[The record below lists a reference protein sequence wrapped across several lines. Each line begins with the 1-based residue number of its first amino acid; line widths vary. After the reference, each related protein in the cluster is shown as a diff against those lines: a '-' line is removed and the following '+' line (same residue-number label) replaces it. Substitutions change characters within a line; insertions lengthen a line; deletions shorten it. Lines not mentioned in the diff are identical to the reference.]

1 MARTVDDVYT
11 IGSDVDVDEPVVD
24 GFDQSPVVGIDP
36 GEVNQL
42 PTYDGPLYT
51 LPILPVI
58 TPQEPEQDE
67 TPLSSELLM
76 DWELEGIETF
86 SLSPVTPADATGLK
100 KVLLEVLGSYDNVVT
115 QFRYIQEGSTRY
127 TYVNEITPDYP
138 WIFSA
143 ILFIVLIA
151 SVFRIF
157 RSVLWKQ

>member
-11 IGSDVDVDEPVVD
+11 IGPDVDVDEPVVD

-67 TPLSSELLM
+67 TPL
-76 DWELEGIETF
+76 WELEGIETF

>member
-1 MARTVDDVYT
+1 MVRTMDDVYT
-11 IGSDVDVDEPVVD
+11 IGPDVDVDVDEPVV
-24 GFDQSPVVGIDP
+24 GVDP
-36 GEVNQL
+36 DLVDQL

-58 TPQEPEQDE
+58 TPPDPELGD
-67 TPLSSELLM
+67 TSSPSESPM
-76 DWELEGIETF
+76 DWELDGIETF
-86 SLSPVTPADATGLK
+86 SLSPITPADATGLK

-115 QFRYIQEGSTRY
+115 QYRYMQDGSTRY

-151 SVFRIF
+151 SIFRIF

>member
-1 MARTVDDVYT
+1 MARTMDDVYT
-11 IGSDVDVDEPVVD
+11 IGPDVDVDVDEPVVGVD
-24 GFDQSPVVGIDP
+24 SDLVD
-36 GEVNQL
+36 QL

-58 TPQEPEQDE
+58 TPPDPELGD
-67 TPLSSELLM
+67 TSSPLESPM
-76 DWELEGIETF
+76 DWELDGIETF
-86 SLSPVTPADATGLK
+86 SLSPITPADATGLK

-115 QFRYIQEGSTRY
+115 QYRYMQDGSTRY

-151 SVFRIF
+151 SIFRIF

>member
-1 MARTVDDVYT
+1 MARMMDDVYT
-11 IGSDVDVDEPVVD
+11 IGPDVDVDVDEPVV
-24 GFDQSPVVGIDP
+24 GVDP
-36 GEVNQL
+36 DLVDQL

-58 TPQEPEQDE
+58 TPQEPEPGD
-67 TPLSSELLM
+67 TSSPSESPM
-76 DWELEGIETF
+76 DWELDGIETF
-86 SLSPVTPADATGLK
+86 SLSPITPANATGLK

-115 QFRYIQEGSTRY
+115 QYRYMQDGSTRY

-143 ILFIVLIA
+143 IFFIVLIA
-151 SVFRIF
+151 SIFRIF